1 MIDNSKFIIPNAYTD
16 EKYNI
21 RVVAD
26 VTSTPCIL
34 KIEQDNIGLV
44 YFGKYDPCNFF
55 TTATSLIIIGPQI
68 YVELS
73 EDNCNDFQS
82 PILKLNEL
90 LDRITNG

>member
-1 MIDNSKFIIPNAYTD
+1 MIDNSKFIITNASTG

-26 VTSTPCIL
+26 VTATPCIL
-34 KIEQDNIGLV
+34 KIEQDNVGLV

-73 EDNCNDFQS
+73 EDNCNHFDT
-82 PILKLNEL
+82 PILKLNEI
-90 LDRITNG
+90 LDIIING